1 TAPLGSLLRY
11 RYQRVSGTQIIGEI
25 RPDGVAVIYR
35 AAPASGSTVVEDTI
49 ASWSDTPFVGDRGRI
64 VGIVRDASSNQG
76 IPGIIV
82 SGGGQQTIT
91 GFDGEYVLWNLTAN
105 AATNVVAFAPD
116 GSFRAATNT
125 TTPPVNGTANN
136 DFGLSAAKT
145 VKVTFIVAPPTDTPT
160 GAPLR
165 LVGNTLQLGDTFVP
179 GSSGGATSSQRQV
192 TLAPLADGRWATSL
206 FVYEGMD
213 VRYKY
218 TLGSAMINSELNG
231 DGSPVL
237 RQIILPGSDEVLIQ
251 DQVAAWK
258 SSIDSP
264 VSFTLEVPASTPATD
279 DVTIQLKINNVWL
292 DPAPMWRASVTSWH
306 YTLFNPLDF
315 GGQAEYRFCRN
326 YECGIADD
334 AATFGASPAGYRF
347 TPTVLPQALQNSVGA
362 WQWWV
367 DVPPPA
373 INLPPIN
380 ARPGFQAGIELA
392 PWRTSEA
399 AALPATLDA
408 IKPTSANWVRIPI
421 VWDAPSANP
430 PLVSFDF
437 VRSPFRS
444 DLIAAIKAARDRGYK
459 VALYPQVRPAP
470 NGPFGGDLNLY
481 FDAGVKDPGW
491 WDGWFREYA
500 RFVAYVADAA
510 AFTGA

>member
-1 TAPLGSLLRY
+1 MRSIANRLVLLTLILTLSACDVIRGLAPLFLPNAPTPAPTNTPYPTPTPQPSVTLNFKVHVPVNTPSGSSVILFMPDLVGGAANKTYILTNAGNNEWVGSATVPLGSLLRY

-35 AAPASGSTVVEDTI
+35 AALASGSTVVEDTI

-76 IPGIIV
+76 IPGLIV

-125 TTPPVNGTANN
+125 TTPPVNSTANN

-192 TLAPLADGRWATSL
+192 TLAPLADGRWAASL

-279 DVTIQLKINNVWL
+279 DVTIQLKINNVW
-292 DPAPMWRASVTSWH
+292 
-306 YTLFNPLDF
+306 
-315 GGQAEYRFCRN
+315 
-326 YECGIADD
+326 
-334 AATFGASPAGYRF
+334 
-347 TPTVLPQALQNSVGA
+347 
-362 WQWWV
+362 
-367 DVPPPA
+367 
-373 INLPPIN
+373 
-380 ARPGFQAGIELA
+380 
-392 PWRTSEA
+392 
-399 AALPATLDA
+399 
-408 IKPTSANWVRIPI
+408 
-421 VWDAPSANP
+421 
-430 PLVSFDF
+430 
-437 VRSPFRS
+437 
-444 DLIAAIKAARDRGYK
+444 
-459 VALYPQVRPAP
+459 
-470 NGPFGGDLNLY
+470 
-481 FDAGVKDPGW
+481 
-491 WDGWFREYA
+491 
-500 RFVAYVADAA
+500 
-510 AFTGA
+510 